1 VKRFN
6 RMSALGLALTIGL
19 IACTDSTGPDD
30 APFSPVG
37 AAADL
42 LVVDGAFD
50 SDMFVSLAESST
62 IFNSINGG
70 PLPSAALIDGGWNL
84 ALADGS
90 WEVERA
96 GQRLAGAV
104 SASSPALN
112 LIPEDRRGKTYER
125 GAEGGYYHD
134 TNDVRTGAPD
144 NGIRFILYKVNPV
157 TRDLG
162 QTEIGWVDVL
172 DESTDLSRVAR
183 VIVVSDGVEYINYT
197 VSKSLVD
204 GAFSFAVAGF
214 FGNGTDQVE
223 VDLSLTFVNTDL
235 ESTVTVDYLI
245 EIASRGF
252 VMDAS
257 MVLVVDHV
265 TGTESSTI
273 EVSFQQGLHTV
284 VVTGGVEM
292 TDLGESGTIEIMAD
306 TQLFATVTVDGE
318 TITVVGHD
326 GEALSGD
333 HAQAVRRIFHRV
345 ERLFDEKFE
354 HFVRPVSW
362 LFDF

>member
-1 VKRFN
+1 MKRFN

-19 IACTDSTGPDD
+19 IACTDTTGPDD
-30 APFSPVG
+30 APFNPVG

-50 SDMFVSLAESST
+50 SDIFVSLAESST

-70 PLPSAALIDGGWNL
+70 PLPSAALIDAGWNL
-84 ALADGS
+84 ALADGP

-96 GQRLAGAV
+96 GQRLARAV
-104 SASSPALN
+104 SANSPALT

-125 GAEGGYYHD
+125 GVEGGYYYN
-134 TNDVRTGAPD
+134 TENVRTGAPA
-144 NGIRFILYKVNPV
+144 NGIRFILYEVNPV
-157 TRDLG
+157 THDIG
-162 QTEIGWVDVL
+162 QTEIGWVDVV

-197 VSKSLVD
+197 VSKTRVD
-204 GAFSFAVAGF
+204 GSFSFAVAGF
-214 FGNGTDQVE
+214 FGNGTDQVDL
-223 VDLSLTFVNTDL
+223 DLSLTFVNTDL
-235 ESTVTVDYLI
+235 TSTVTVDYMI
-245 EIASRGF
+245 EIVSRGF
-252 VMDAS
+252 LMDAT
-257 MVLVVDHV
+257 MVLVVDHA
-265 TGTESSTI
+265 TETESSTI

-292 TDLGESGTIEIMAD
+292 TELGESGTIEIMVD
-306 TQLFATVTVDGE
+306 TQLFATVTFEGE
-318 TITVVGHD
+318 TLTVVGPD

-333 HAQAVRRIFHRV
+333 HAQAVRNIFHRV
-345 ERLFDEKFE
+345 ESLFDDKFE

-362 LFDF
+362 LFEF